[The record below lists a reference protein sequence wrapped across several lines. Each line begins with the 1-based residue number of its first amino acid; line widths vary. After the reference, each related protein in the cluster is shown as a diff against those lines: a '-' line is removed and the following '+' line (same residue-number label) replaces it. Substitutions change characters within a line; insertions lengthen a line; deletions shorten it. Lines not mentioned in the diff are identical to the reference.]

1 MPDAIE
7 TVAHRAIKNGVFP
20 GCTIALVRKGERFV
34 RAFGTLAH
42 NGEPAR
48 EDTIYDLASITK
60 SIPVASLILKLADD
74 EVLAFTDLVRTWIP
88 ELQNDHAAT
97 IEDLLRYRVHGEPM
111 SLIAQLAPKEI
122 QQHIFRTGFADL
134 PGESHY
140 SNLPAYLLGIIIER
154 ATGKRIDRLAHETF
168 FGPLN
173 MASTFFGLG
182 AEYTDVS
189 VYSAIAP
196 TETLETGDV
205 VGIVHDESAR
215 AFARDGIV
223 VGHAGL
229 FSNAND
235 MATFL
240 EALLAGSF
248 PYIVK
253 GAQRGLGW
261 ELNRGAFMGSHFGP
275 RTIGKTGFT
284 GTSVVCDC
292 DRGVGLVILSNRTYP
307 NRPETNMA
315 INEFRHAVADMVLQ

>member
-1 MPDAIE
+1 MPDEIE
-7 TVAHRAIKNGVFP
+7 TVANRAIQQGVFP

-60 SIPVASLILKLADD
+60 SIPVASLILKLAHD
-74 EVLAFTDLVRTWIP
+74 ESLALNDLVRTWIP

-134 PGESHY
+134 PGESRY

-154 ATGKRIDRLAHETF
+154 AGGKSIDRLAREVF
-168 FGPLN
+168 FEPLN
-173 MASTFFGLG
+173 MQSTFFPVAGMDF
-182 AEYTDVS
+182 DVS
-189 VYSAIAP
+189 HSIAP
-196 TETLETGDV
+196 TEILETGDV

-215 AFARDGIV
+215 AFAREGQV

-229 FSNAND
+229 FSNAGD

-253 GAQRGLGW
+253 GAQKGLGW
-261 ELNRGAFMGSHFGP
+261 ELNRGAFMGLRFGP
-275 RTIGKTGFT
+275 RTFGKTGFT

-292 DRGVGLVILSNRTYP
+292 DRGVGLVILANRTYP
-307 NRPETNMA
+307 NRPETNAA
-315 INEFRHAVADMVLQ
+315 INEFRHAVASTVFL